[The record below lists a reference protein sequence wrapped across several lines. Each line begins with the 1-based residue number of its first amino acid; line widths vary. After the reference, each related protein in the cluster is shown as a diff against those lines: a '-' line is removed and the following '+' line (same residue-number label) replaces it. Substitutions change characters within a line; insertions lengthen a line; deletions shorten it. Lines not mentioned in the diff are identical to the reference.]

1 MVLVKRNRTRPYTYS
16 YNSTIQYFHL
26 IRLGV
31 YPFIALTRRNPMFTI
46 EKSKMGTNK
55 RSKMFSSGIQRV
67 KVTIRKDAIPKY
79 FLNNSDDEKFK
90 EPIFI
95 KSGKPQNYSKKCY
108 EFNVYFE
115 VLQILL
121 TQFTPKFH
129 FYVSLK
135 PEETRFFLRFLR
147 GCKNGKLV

>member
-1 MVLVKRNRTRPYTYS
+1 
-16 YNSTIQYFHL
+16 
-26 IRLGV
+26 
-31 YPFIALTRRNPMFTI
+31 
-46 EKSKMGTNK
+46 
-55 RSKMFSSGIQRV
+55 MFSSGIQRV
-67 KVTIRKDAIPKY
+67 KVNMRKDAIPKY

-95 KSGKPQNYSKKCY
+95 KSGKLQNYSKKCC

-121 TQFTPKFH
+121 TQLTPKFH
-129 FYVSLK
+129 FYISLK

-147 GCKNGKLV
+147 GCKNGKLVWNELIKGKLIFLSHIFFTEAATGGVL